1 VDAIKYRLV
10 VVIENIFHTRQTCL
24 KGKEYLVKYK
34 GYNHKEAM
42 WMKCIHLDHL
52 LDMVAKFQQENGH
65 KFGVKK
71 NLKGKKNPPKFGLNV
86 DECISPKFKVGE
98 NAPKLTRQIHL
109 TNQCGLRVI
118 MSMVNNEK
126 AKVYSGRSG

>member
-1 VDAIKYRLV
+1 MEHLTFHISKWKFFLCDKQKPNQKQKVWPNVDAIKYRLV

-42 WMKCIHLDHL
+42 WMKRIHLDHL

-71 NLKGKKNPPKFGLNV
+71 NLKGKKKP
-86 DECISPKFKVGE
+86 
-98 NAPKLTRQIHL
+98 T
-109 TNQCGLRVI
+109 
-118 MSMVNNEK
+118 
-126 AKVYSGRSG
+126 

>member
-1 VDAIKYRLV
+1 VDEAYPLGPSFRHGGQIS
-10 VVIENIFHTRQTCL
+10 TRKWSQIWS
-24 KGKEYLVKYK
+24 E
-34 GYNHKEAM
+34 
-42 WMKCIHLDHL
+42 
-52 LDMVAKFQQENGH
+52 
-65 KFGVKK
+65 KK
-71 NLKGKKNPPKFGLNV
+71 PERKKKNPPKFGLNV